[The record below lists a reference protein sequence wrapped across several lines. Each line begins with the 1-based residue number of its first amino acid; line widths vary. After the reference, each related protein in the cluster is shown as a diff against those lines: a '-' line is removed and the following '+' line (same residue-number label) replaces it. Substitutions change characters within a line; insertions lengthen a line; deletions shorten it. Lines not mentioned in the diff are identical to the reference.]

1 MILIDA
7 LYINNSGGKI
17 LLDYLIKNL
26 EKQQLPIFYLLDQRV
41 KGNIPTIKKENKV
54 VYMKASLSSR
64 KQFYKS
70 HKDVFKKGICFGNLP
85 PNFRISAEVYTY
97 FHQQLYIKL
106 PKDSSLKLKFSFFF
120 KKLIFRSFQKNTD
133 YWMVQTDL
141 INSNFCREFGVDKD
155 IVLTLPF
162 YPELHSIETFERKS
176 YTYLYVSNVSAHKN
190 HIRLINAF
198 CLFYDEYQK
207 GELILTV
214 GEEKIELVSLIKEK
228 IEKKYPIRNL
238 GFIPRQQLAKVYQES
253 EYLIYPSL
261 AESFGLGLVEAI
273 ENGCKVIGADLPYTY
288 AVCEPSLTFDPLD
301 EQSIYKSLSLSLQQT
316 VKPSITKVFNSI
328 DEIVR
333 LLT

>member
-7 LYINNSGGKI
+7 LHINSSGGKI
-17 LLDYLIKNL
+17 LLDYLIDNL
-26 EKQQLPIFYLLDQRV
+26 EKTSLPIFYLLDKRID
-41 KGNIPTIKKENKV
+41 GNIPPIKKENKV
-54 VYMKASLSSR
+54 VYLQASLFTR

-70 HKDVFKKGICFGNLP
+70 HNDFEKILCFGNLAP
-85 PNFRISAEVYTY
+85 SYRTSAQVYTY
-97 FHQQLYIKL
+97 FHQQLYIQL
-106 PKDSSLKLKFSFFF
+106 PKDSSVKLKISFFL
-120 KKLIFRSFQKNTD
+120 KKIIFRSLKENTD

-141 INSNFCREFGVDKD
+141 INFNFRKAFGVDKRK
-155 IVLTLPF
+155 VLKRPF
-162 YPELHSIETFERKS
+162 YPKLKS
-176 YTYLYVSNVSAHKN
+176 KEKKKKKKHTYLYVSNVSAHKN
-190 HIRLINAF
+190 HMRLINAF
-198 CLFYDEYQK
+198 CSFYEEYQK

-273 ENGCKVIGADLPYTY
+273 ENGCKVIGVDLPYTY

>member
-7 LYINNSGGKI
+7 LHINSSGGKI
-17 LLDYLIKNL
+17 LLDYLIDNL
-26 EKQQLPIFYLLDQRV
+26 EKTSLPIFYLLDKRID
-41 KGNIPTIKKENKV
+41 GNIPPIKKENKV
-54 VYMKASLSSR
+54 VYLQASLFTR

-70 HKDVFKKGICFGNLP
+70 HKDDFEKILCFGNLAP
-85 PNFRISAEVYTY
+85 SYRTSAQVYTY
-97 FHQQLYIKL
+97 FHQQLYIQL
-106 PKDSSLKLKFSFFF
+106 PKDSSVKLKISFFL
-120 KKLIFRSFQKNTD
+120 KKIIFRSLKENTD

-141 INSNFCREFGVDKD
+141 INFNFRKAFGVDKRK
-155 IVLTLPF
+155 VLTMPF
-162 YPELHSIETFERKS
+162 YPELQSKENFERKKH
-176 YTYLYVSNVSAHKN
+176 TYLYVSNVSAHKN
-190 HIRLINAF
+190 HMRLINAF
-198 CLFYDEYQK
+198 CSFYEEYQK